1 MERLDG
7 SKERADFMFGQP
19 IREIGSSPAEIGI
32 NFSAWSETGPN
43 QNPDLEKAIAAQANL
58 SDFPREVIFVPAQWA
73 EVKKLCKAGA
83 YTAQAICCP
92 DQELPPGTYK
102 VIRVRDQQVAI
113 VILDRA
119 GHPIPT

>member
-7 SKERADFMFGQP
+7 SEERAGFMFDQP
-19 IREIGSSPAEIGI
+19 IREVGSSPAEIGI

-43 QNPDLEKAIAAQANL
+43 QNPDLEKVIAARADL

-73 EVKKLCKAGA
+73 EVKRLGKAGA

-92 DQELPPGTYK
+92 NQELPPGTYK
-102 VIRVRDQQVAI
+102 AIRVRDQQVAI
-113 VILDRA
+113 IILDRA
-119 GHPIPT
+119 GHPISI